1 MLTAGTAACIA
12 DIVTFPLDTA
22 KVRLQ
27 VQGEGG
33 AGGAGGKRGVLRTL
47 GHVVKT
53 EGVTALYRGIVPG
66 LQRQMAFSAI
76 RIGQFLNKVN
86 QSNQNLISGMYERV
100 KEVYMTQ
107 FRVSNAH
114 GLEMLGV
121 RTLAGVTTATLAIL
135 AAQPTDVVKIRMQ
148 AGARTGQYR

>member
-1 MLTAGTAACIA
+1 
-12 DIVTFPLDTA
+12 
-22 KVRLQ
+22 
-27 VQGEGG
+27 
-33 AGGAGGKRGVLRTL
+33 
-47 GHVVKT
+47 
-53 EGVTALYRGIVPG
+53 
-66 LQRQMAFSAI
+66 
-76 RIGQFLNKVN
+76 
-86 QSNQNLISGMYERV
+86 
-100 KEVYMTQ
+100 MTQ

>member
-1 MLTAGTAACIA
+1 MLTLSPFLSTLPRFVSRYRVREELEELVVVSEECCEHLVMLSRLKESQLCTEALCRDFRDRWRSPPSELVSFLTKSI
-12 DIVTFPLDTA
+12 
-22 KVRLQ
+22 KV
-27 VQGEGG
+27 
-33 AGGAGGKRGVLRTL
+33 
-47 GHVVKT
+47 
-53 EGVTALYRGIVPG
+53 
-66 LQRQMAFSAI
+66 
-76 RIGQFLNKVN
+76 FLNI
-86 QSNQNLISGMYERV
+86 ISGMYERV

>member
-1 MLTAGTAACIA
+1 M
-12 DIVTFPLDTA
+12 
-22 KVRLQ
+22 
-27 VQGEGG
+27 
-33 AGGAGGKRGVLRTL
+33 LRTL

-76 RIGQFLNKVN
+76 RIGILTKSIKVFLNI
-86 QSNQNLISGMYERV
+86 ISGMYDRV